1 MNPIRIVLAED
12 HIIVRKGIH
21 SLLSEQADIEVVG
34 EASTGHEAV
43 ALAESAQPD
52 IVLMDINMPELNG
65 LEATRQ
71 IRRLF
76 PAVKVLILT
85 MYSNEEYVL
94 QLLQAGAI
102 GYVVKQSIP
111 AELITAIRAVYEG
124 NTYLSPLIA
133 KSVVDAYL
141 YHAPTA
147 TQTDSYSKLTDRERE
162 VLQLLVEGFGVR
174 QIADKLFISTKTVG
188 VHRANLMDKLEVG
201 NMVDLVKYA
210 LRKGVIRLE

>member
-21 SLLSEQADIEVVG
+21 SLLSQQPDMEVVG
-34 EASTGHEAV
+34 EASTGYEAV
-43 ALAESAQPD
+43 ALAESTQAD
-52 IVLMDINMPELNG
+52 IILMDINMPELNG

-71 IRRLF
+71 IRRLQ
-76 PAVKVLILT
+76 PSVKVLVLT

-94 QLLQAGAI
+94 QLLQAGAA

-111 AELITAIRAVYEG
+111 AELITAIRAVHEG
-124 NTYLSPLIA
+124 NTFLSPLIA
-133 KSVVDAYL
+133 KGVIDAYL
-141 YHAPTA
+141 HHAPTA
-147 TQTDSYSKLTDRERE
+147 EQGDNYSKLTDRERE

-174 QIADKLFISTKTVG
+174 EIAQKLFISSKTVG
-188 VHRANLMDKLEVG
+188 VHRANLMEKLEVN

>member
-1 MNPIRIVLAED
+1 MKPIRIVLAED

-71 IRRLF
+71 IRRLL
-76 PAVKVLILT
+76 PAIKVLVLT
-85 MYSNEEYVL
+85 MYTNEEYVL
-94 QLLQAGAI
+94 QLLQAGAV

-111 AELITAIRAVYEG
+111 AELITAIRAVHEG

-133 KSVVDAYL
+133 KSVIDAYL
-141 YHAPTA
+141 HHAPTA
-147 TQTDSYSKLTDRERE
+147 TQTDSYSKLTDRERQ
-162 VLQLLVEGFGVR
+162 VLQLLVEGFGAR
-174 QIADKLFISTKTVG
+174 EIAEKLFISTKTVG

>member
-12 HIIVRKGIH
+12 HIIVRKGIY
-21 SLLSEQADIEVVG
+21 SLLTQQPDMEVVG
-34 EASTGHEAV
+34 EASTGYEAV
-43 ALAESAQPD
+43 ALAESTEAD
-52 IVLMDINMPELNG
+52 IILMDINMPELNG

-71 IRRLF
+71 IRRLQ
-76 PAVKVLILT
+76 PSVKVLVLT

-94 QLLQAGAI
+94 QLLQAGAA

-111 AELITAIRAVYEG
+111 AELITAIRAVHEG
-124 NTYLSPLIA
+124 NTFLSPLIA
-133 KSVVDAYL
+133 KGVIDAYL
-141 YHAPTA
+141 HHAPA
-147 TQTDSYSKLTDRERE
+147 AEQGDNYSKLTDRERE

-174 QIADKLFISTKTVG
+174 EIAVKLFISTKTVG
-188 VHRANLMDKLEVG
+188 VHRANLMEKLEVN